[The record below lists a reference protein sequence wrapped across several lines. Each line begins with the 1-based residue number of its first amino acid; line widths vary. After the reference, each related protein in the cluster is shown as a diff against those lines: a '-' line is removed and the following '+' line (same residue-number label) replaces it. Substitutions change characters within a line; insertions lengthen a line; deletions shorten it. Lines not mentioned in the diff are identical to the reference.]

1 MKAEELL
8 EVKDLKVYYKSPRGK
23 VKAVDGVS
31 FSVGKNEVFGIVGES
46 GCGKSTLANAILNL
60 IRPPCYVESGEV
72 IFCGKNILKL
82 KEEDLRRIRCKELSY
97 IPQASMNSLNPVM
110 KIGDQIIDAMM
121 AHIDISKD
129 EARERAEKLL
139 ESVGLPAETMNMYP
153 HELSGGMKQRVIIA
167 IATSL
172 EPKLIIADEFTTAL
186 DVLIQRKVIEFLEER
201 RAAIKASAII
211 ITHDIAVQAELV
223 HKLAVMYAGRIV
235 EISDV
240 YKIFDDP
247 LHPYTEGLI
256 SATPILGEKRT
267 IKGIPGTP
275 PDLINPPPG
284 CRFHPRCPLA
294 EEKCKYESPPLI
306 EVEKERYVACWR
318 YGGK

>member
-1 MKAEELL
+1 MNAEELL
-8 EVKDLKVYYKSPRGK
+8 EVKDLKVYYKSSRGK

-60 IRPPCYVESGEV
+60 IRPPCYVESGKV

-139 ESVGLPAETMNMYP
+139 ESVGLPVETMNMYP

-240 YKIFDDP
+240 YKIFEDP

-256 SATPILGEKRT
+256 SATPILGEKRA

-306 EVEKERYVACWR
+306 EVEKNRYVACWR

>member
-1 MKAEELL
+1 MNAEELL
-8 EVKDLKVYYKSPRGK
+8 KVKDLKVYYKSPRGK

-60 IRPPCYVESGEV
+60 IRPPCYVESGKV

>member
-1 MKAEELL
+1 MNAEELL

-60 IRPPCYVESGEV
+60 IRPPCYVESGKV

-240 YKIFDDP
+240 YKIFEDP

-306 EVEKERYVACWR
+306 EVEKNRYVACWR

>member
-1 MKAEELL
+1 MNAEELL
-8 EVKDLKVYYKSPRGK
+8 EVKDLKVYYKSSRGK

-60 IRPPCYVESGEV
+60 IRPPCYVESGKV

-240 YKIFDDP
+240 YKIFEDP

>member
-1 MKAEELL
+1 MNAEELL
-8 EVKDLKVYYKSPRGK
+8 EVKDLKVYYKSSRGK

-60 IRPPCYVESGEV
+60 IRPPCYVESGKV